1 MKGYYELTSRLFGTL
16 NGYVLINQVTKG
28 SLDKITNAK
37 KDMYPLAHVMVDN
50 GVFESNTIKFTV
62 SVLVMDLID
71 YTKDNLDDLYY
82 GNNNEDDV
90 HHQSILTCQRLF
102 EDFRRGQ
109 YSEEYSIESDSATFE
124 LFTERFTDDVAGCTM
139 TFDITMANEMTIC

>member
-16 NGYVLINQVTKG
+16 NGYVLINQVTKV

-109 YSEEYSIESDSATFE
+109 YNLIALHLSCLLRD
-124 LFTERFTDDVAGCTM
+124 LRTM
-139 TFDITMANEMTIC
+139 LLDAQ